1 MKEKFINLKI
11 GDKKYQ
17 IVSDDDY
24 LPQMR
29 SGLKS
34 SIINLIKTLIN
45 QNGFEPKM
53 VKLFQTLIKDD
64 DLVMDIGANIGCTSI
79 LFGELADQVIS
90 FEPSPTTFNLLQK
103 NIQQSG
109 LENITLHNYALGS
122 SNITSQITYSPANRS
137 GGFISNKT
145 RISTGHVTEKIEAR
159 RLDDIIDNLEIQK
172 IDFIK
177 IDVEGFEKEVIEG
190 ARNAIERFRP
200 IIVLEL
206 NHWCLN
212 AFQRITIPDFFD
224 YLQSI
229 FPILYAV
236 EGDYYADLY
245 DERDRYKIMYNHIIN
260 FKFSNIVAA
269 FEQEQLIRL
278 LANYHQDRS

>member
-1 MKEKFINLKI
+1 MPEKSINLRI
-11 GDKKYQ
+11 GSKKYQ

-34 SIINLIKTLIN
+34 SFVNLIKTLIKRN
-45 QNGFEPKM
+45 DFEPKM
-53 VKLFQTLIKDD
+53 VRLFQTLIKEN
-64 DLVMDIGANIGCTSI
+64 DIVIDVGANIGCTSI
-79 LFGELADQVIS
+79 LFGELADQVFS
-90 FEPSPTTFNLLQK
+90 FEPSTTTFNLLKK
-103 NIQQSG
+103 NIKQSR
-109 LENITLHNYALGS
+109 LENITLFNYALGS
-122 SNITSQITYSPANRS
+122 RESISAITYSPNNRS
-137 GGFISNKT
+137 GGFVSNKT
-145 RISTGHVTEKIEAR
+145 TITTGHITEKIKITK
-159 RLDDIIDNLEIQK
+159 LDDFIHDLDIKQ
-172 IDFIK
+172 IDFMK
-177 IDVEGFEKEVIEG
+177 IDVEGFEKEVIDG
-190 ARNAIERFRP
+190 AKNTIEKFQP

-229 FPILYAV
+229 FPILYAF
-236 EGDYYADLY
+236 EKDYYADLY

-269 FEQEQLIRL
+269 FDKEQLNL
-278 LANYHQDRS
+278 FFENYHRDIS

>member
-1 MKEKFINLKI
+1 MQEKSINLRI
-11 GDKKYQ
+11 GSKKYQ

-34 SIINLIKTLIN
+34 SFVNLIKTLIKRN
-45 QNGFEPKM
+45 DFEPKM
-53 VKLFQTLIKDD
+53 VKLFQTLIKAD
-64 DLVMDIGANIGCTSI
+64 DLVIDVGANIGCTSI
-79 LFGELADQVIS
+79 LFGELADRVIS
-90 FEPSPTTFNLLQK
+90 FEPSPTTFNLLQRNVK
-103 NIQQSG
+103 QSG
-109 LENITLHNYALGS
+109 LVNIKLHNFALGS
-122 SNITSQITYSPANRS
+122 SRSMSEITYASSNRS

-145 RISTGHVTEKIEAR
+145 NISTGHITEKIEIEK
-159 RLDDIIDNLEIQK
+159 LDEIINILNISK

-190 ARNAIERFRP
+190 AKNTINKFKP

-224 YLQSI
+224 YLKSI
-229 FPILYAV
+229 FPILFAV
-236 EGDYYADLY
+236 EGDSYADIY
-245 DERDRYKIMYNHIIN
+245 HERDRYKVMYNHIIN

-269 FEQEQLIRL
+269 FDRERL
-278 LANYHQDRS
+278 DIFLENYHRDIS

>member
-1 MKEKFINLKI
+1 MKEKSINLRI
-11 GDKKYQ
+11 GSKKYQ

-29 SGLKS
+29 TGFKS
-34 SIINLIKTLIN
+34 SLVNLIKTLLRKN
-45 QNGFEPKM
+45 DFEPKM
-53 VKLFQTLIKDD
+53 VKLFQTLITEDD
-64 DLVMDIGANIGCTSI
+64 IVIDVGANIGCTSI
-79 LFGELADQVIS
+79 LFGELAKQVFS

-103 NIQQSG
+103 NIKQSE
-109 LENITLHNYALGS
+109 LENITLLNYALGS
-122 SNITSQITYSPANRS
+122 RETVSEITYAKSNRS

-145 RISTGHVTEKIEAR
+145 TIITGHITEKIKVKK
-159 RLDDIIDNLEIQK
+159 LDDIIHDLNITKLN
-172 IDFIK
+172 FIK

-190 ARNAIERFRP
+190 AKKTIDKFKP

-212 AFQRITIPDFFD
+212 AFQRITVPDFFD
-224 YLQSI
+224 YLQSV

-236 EGDYYADLY
+236 EGDSYADLY
-245 DERDRYKIMYNHIIN
+245 EERDRYKVMYNHIIN

-269 FEQEQLIRL
+269 FNKEQLNL
-278 LANYHQDRS
+278 FFENYHINMS

>member
-1 MKEKFINLKI
+1 MLEKSINLRI
-11 GDKKYQ
+11 GKKKYQ

-34 SIINLIKTLIN
+34 SLINLIKTLMKRN
-45 QNGFEPKM
+45 DFEPKM
-53 VKLFQTLIKDD
+53 VRLFQTLIKKDD
-64 DLVMDIGANIGCTSI
+64 VVIDVGANIGCTSI
-79 LFGELADQVIS
+79 LFGELAEQVIS

-103 NIQQSG
+103 NIKQSG
-109 LENITLHNYALGS
+109 LENITLLNSALGS
-122 SNITSQITYSPANRS
+122 NPGVSKITYAESNRS

-145 RISTGHVTEKIEAR
+145 TISTGHVTEKIRIEK
-159 RLDDIIDNLEIQK
+159 LDNIIHDLNISKL
-172 IDFIK
+172 DFIK

-190 ARNAIERFRP
+190 ARNTINKFQP

-224 YLQSI
+224 YLQSV

-236 EGDYYADLY
+236 EGDFYADLY
-245 DERDRYKIMYNHIIN
+245 EESDRYKIMYNHIIN

-269 FEQEQLIRL
+269 FNQEQLNL
-278 LANYHQDRS
+278 FLENYHRDMS